1 MKIKDGKFEMPRME
15 QVTFDMEDV
24 ICTSGGVCTGH
35 CRTVCDINC
44 VQVCRNVC
52 SDVTR

>member
-24 ICTSGGVCTGH
+24 ICTSGGCIGHCREVCTG
-35 CRTVCDINC
+35 VCN
-44 VQVCRNVC
+44 QVCEHDC
-52 SDVTR
+52 KSVT